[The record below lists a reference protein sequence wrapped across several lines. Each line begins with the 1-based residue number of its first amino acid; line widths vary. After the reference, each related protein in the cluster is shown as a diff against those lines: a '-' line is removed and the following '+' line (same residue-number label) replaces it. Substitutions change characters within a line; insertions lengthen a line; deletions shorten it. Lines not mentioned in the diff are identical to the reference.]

1 MSRRCGSSRTA
12 CWSAAEP
19 SSRRCRVNGA
29 KSGSGSLSRRPA
41 FVTTGARPR
50 GNDVADVTTDELT
63 QADEA
68 FAGNRLLSTFSREA
82 RALIEPFGTLVDLEA
97 GEMVLR
103 RGEQVR
109 SSLFPVGGTMITM
122 VVELSGGRSIE
133 VASIGKGGAV
143 GGIVSCGHAPAF
155 SRAEVLVGGRGFRVP
170 MSALEDAKKR
180 SPFIANLFCRYSD
193 YLLST
198 VMQSVACNAF
208 HSIPERA
215 ARWLLHVQDRAG
227 DRIELTQE
235 ALARLLGV
243 QRTTVNAVIKELAS
257 EGLIGSSRGIVRVLD
272 RAGLKRRSCECYER
286 LQNHYAAV
294 IGSSGSG
301 GSSGC

>member
-1 MSRRCGSSRTA
+1 MTQ
-12 CWSAAEP
+12 
-19 SSRRCRVNGA
+19 
-29 KSGSGSLSRRPA
+29 
-41 FVTTGARPR
+41 
-50 GNDVADVTTDELT
+50 VTTDELS
-63 QADEA
+63 QADQA
-68 FAGNRLLSTFSREA
+68 FAGNRLLSTFPREA
-82 RALIEPFGTLVDLEA
+82 RALIEPYGTIIELEP
-97 GEMVLR
+97 GQTVLQ

-109 SSLFPVGGTMITM
+109 SSLFPIAPTMITM
-122 VVELSGGRSIE
+122 VIDMNAGRSIE
-133 VASIGKGGAV
+133 VASIGSGGAV

-155 SRAEVLVGGRGFRVP
+155 SRAEVLVGGLAYRVP
-170 MSALEDAKKR
+170 MEVLEDAKKR
-180 SPFIANLFCRYSD
+180 SNFIGNLFCRYSD

-215 ARWLLHVQDRAG
+215 ARWLLHVQSRAG

-235 ALARLLGV
+235 ALAGLLGV